1 VVFTNCIRVATEN
14 KYVADSTGCSK
25 WQKCSMSASVAQ
37 ISTNKLENTFGKHH
51 PSARP
56 SLDDYDG
63 HI

>member
-1 VVFTNCIRVATEN
+1 
-14 KYVADSTGCSK
+14 
-25 WQKCSMSASVAQ
+25 MSASVAQ